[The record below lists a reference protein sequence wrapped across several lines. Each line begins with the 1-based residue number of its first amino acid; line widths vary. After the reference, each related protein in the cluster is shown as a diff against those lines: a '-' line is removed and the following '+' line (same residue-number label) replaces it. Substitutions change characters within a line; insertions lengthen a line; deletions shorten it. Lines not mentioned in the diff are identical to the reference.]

1 MENSDRHS
9 SRINSIWQRM
19 LNLEGDKVILIIIL
33 LLILISFLAIFSS
46 TPLLPAQSSRLATM
60 KDHGIVVF
68 LGISVMFVLYHF
80 NIKWIRKL
88 SQWGFLLSF
97 VMLVLL
103 HMKIDWGFIKTQTI
117 NGALRNFIVGGYQIH
132 VFEVVKVAMVLYLSW
147 AMTAINEDKA
157 AIKENRKSD
166 SLGIL
171 IKITDRIQFL
181 WFLRDTRWKRI
192 LYVYIPSIIICML
205 IFPGSG
211 SSAIFVGAIMIAT
224 MFIGGVPFKE
234 LAIAGLIGVAGLGSM
249 LAIYKM
255 SDGQMMK
262 RAGTIL
268 SRMKADYDMDRLEN
282 LRGDDFYNMLDT
294 LRQPVSAKIAVHE
307 GRLLGKGIGNSTQKY
322 KVDNI
327 YGDYMY
333 SFIIEEYGMLGG
345 IAILILYISLLAR
358 SMIISRMSDDEFARY
373 AVGALATLITGQA
386 FMHVMVNVDIGPM
399 TGQTLP
405 LISHGASAFL
415 VFCVAFGIILCISRK
430 ARKKIQNAEYLTE
443 KSIND
448 IEANMV
454 AAEKIKE

>member
-1 MENSDRHS
+1 MESSDRDN

-68 LGISVMFVLYHF
+68 LGIAVMFILYHF
-80 NIKWIRKL
+80 NIKWIKKL
-88 SQWGFLLSF
+88 SQWGFLLSI
-97 VMLVLL
+97 VMLVMLL
-103 HMKIDWGFIKTQTI
+103 CRIDLGFIKTQTI
-117 NGALRNFIVGGYQIH
+117 NGALRNFIVAGYQIH

-147 AMTAINEDKA
+147 AMTAIDEDKA
-157 AIKENRKSD
+157 AMKEGRKSD
-166 SLGIL
+166 TLSFANWLGTHPSLA
-171 IKITDRIQFL
+171 FL
-181 WFLRDTRWKRI
+181 KKTLWKRI
-192 LYVYIPSIIICML
+192 LYVYLPSIIICLL

-211 SSAIFVGAIMIAT
+211 SSAIFVGAIMIAA

-249 LAIYKM
+249 LAIYKI
-255 SDGQMMK
+255 SDGQLMK
-262 RAGTIL
+262 RAGTII
-268 SRMKADYDMDRLEN
+268 SRMKVEYDMDRLEG
-282 LRGDDFYNMLDT
+282 LSGDKFYNMLDT

-322 KVDNI
+322 KVENI

-333 SFIIEEYGMLGG
+333 SFIIEEYGMAGG
-345 IAILILYISLLAR
+345 ILVLILYISLLAR
-358 SMIISRMSDDEFARY
+358 SVIISRMSDDHFARL
-373 AVGALATLITGQA
+373 AVGSLAILITGQA
-386 FMHVMVNVDIGPM
+386 FMHIMVNVDIGPM

-430 ARKKIQNAEYLTE
+430 ARKKIQSAEELTE
-443 KSIND
+443 NSRDD

-454 AAEKIKE
+454 AAEKVKE

>member
-1 MENSDRHS
+1 MENNDRHS
-9 SRINSIWQRM
+9 SRINGIWQRM

-60 KDHGIVVF
+60 KDHGLVVF
-68 LGISVMFVLYHF
+68 LGIAVMFVLYHF
-80 NIKWIRKL
+80 NIKWIKKL

-97 VMLVLL
+97 GMLVLL
-103 HMKIDWGFIKTQTI
+103 LMKIDWGFIRTQTI

-147 AMTAINEDKA
+147 AMTAIDEDKA
-157 AIKENRKSD
+157 AMKEGRKSET
-166 SLGIL
+166 LGIANWL
-171 IKITDRIQFL
+171 STNPFL
-181 WFLRDTRWKRI
+181 AFMKKTSWKRI
-192 LYVYIPSIIICML
+192 IYVYLPSIIICLL
-205 IFPGSG
+205 IFSGSG
-211 SSAIFVGAIMIAT
+211 SSAIFVGAILIAA
-224 MFIGGVPFKE
+224 MLIGGVPFKE
-234 LAIAGLIGVAGLGSM
+234 LAIAGLIGIAGLGSM
-249 LAIYKM
+249 LAIHKI
-255 SDGQMMK
+255 SDGQLVK

-268 SRMKADYDMDRLEN
+268 SRMKADYDMDRLEG
-282 LRGDDFYNMLDT
+282 LSGDNFYNMLDT

-333 SFIIEEYGMLGG
+333 SFIIEEYGMAGG
-345 IAILILYISLLAR
+345 ILVLILYISLLAR
-358 SMIISRMSDDEFARY
+358 SVIISRMSDDLFARL
-373 AVGALATLITGQA
+373 AVGALAILITGQA
-386 FMHVMVNVDIGPM
+386 FMHIMVNVDIGPM

-415 VFCVAFGIILCISRK
+415 VFCAAFGIILCISRK
-430 ARKKIQNAEYLTE
+430 ARKKIQSAEEMTE
-443 KSIND
+443 NSRND